1 MRQGVLYV
9 WEYESIRCDRCVK
22 EIGKEISLF
31 HFLINPI
38 GQLVTFFI
46 FWLGSFTKVAIV
58 GGCPQIIR
66 KLEKIMYIL
75 LYFTDVNQFYSHVW

>member
-1 MRQGVLYV
+1 MLRWLR
-9 WEYESIRCDRCVK
+9 ERDRKK
-22 EIGKEISLF
+22 EFFDKSKWPFG
-31 HFLINPI
+31 N
-38 GQLVTFFI
+38 FFI

-66 KLEKIMYIL
+66 KLKKIMYIL

>member
-1 MRQGVLYV
+1 MQQRVLYV
-9 WEYESIRCDRCVK
+9 WEYESIDHDRCVK
-22 EIGKEISLF
+22 EIGKAIKLF

-38 GQLVTFFI
+38 GNFFI

-58 GGCPQIIR
+58 GGCPQIVR